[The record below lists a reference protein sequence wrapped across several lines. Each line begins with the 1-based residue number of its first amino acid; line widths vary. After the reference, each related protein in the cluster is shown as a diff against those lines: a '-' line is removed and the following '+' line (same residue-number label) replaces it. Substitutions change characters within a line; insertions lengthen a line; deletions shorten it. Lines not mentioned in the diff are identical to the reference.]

1 MVLIPKWDYIAEI
14 EMGTL
19 LCQQCARELQ
29 SLHCAQFHGKFTF
42 TKLRQH
48 NFK

>member
-14 EMGTL
+14 EMGAL
-19 LCQQCARELQ
+19 LCQQCARELV
-29 SLHCAQFHGKFTF
+29 SLHRAQFHRKFTL

-48 NFK
+48 NCK